1 MPGCILAGRL
11 PAAAAAA
18 DTGGLAALPGG
29 FIGDP
34 PGVPAVGIP
43 NGPAASI
50 CVT

>member
-11 PAAAAAA
+11 PGAAAAE
-18 DTGGLAALPGG
+18 TGGVAAGHGG